1 MVPEAAVFVVAAETK
16 DWAIEESM
24 LELWSEDEEEG

>member
-1 MVPEAAVFVVAAETK
+1 MVPDAAVFVVAAETK

-24 LELWSEDEEEG
+24 LEL